1 MELGE
6 AFTLQQ
12 QIYQWGQ
19 TQQTTLVFF
28 HGLGSTGLAF
38 GELAH
43 YLSAYHIV
51 SFDLPGHGYAP
62 PLTEAT
68 AYLPSNVI
76 VMLEKI
82 LTKQLGNKE
91 FYLIGHSLGAD
102 LAIHYAAA
110 FPAHIKGLVLLD
122 GGYLSSQDLGMTI
135 ETELQNIADFCNDVR
150 FPSWDAFLQSEK
162 EELSRWSPQLEA
174 ASRAQVREL
183 DDEIRLAISPFTG
196 QSLIKGL
203 DAEPV
208 SSMLSGLNCPILLLS
223 ATTPADLTHV
233 RNKSIEVFQT
243 KVKNVHVDPIP
254 NAGHDIFRDA
264 PEQVAEKIRAWLGN
278 NNGEEAVEDA
288 HQNRC
293 HTRYQS

>member
-1 MELGE
+1 M
-6 AFTLQQ
+6 QQ
-12 QIYQWGQ
+12 QIYHWGQ
-19 TQQTTLVFF
+19 TQQTTFVFF

-38 GELAH
+38 GELAN
-43 YLSAYHIV
+43 YLSTYHIL

-62 PLTEAT
+62 ALTEEA

-76 VMLEKI
+76 VMLEKL

-91 FYLIGHSLGAD
+91 FYLIGHSFGAD
-102 LAIHYAAA
+102 LALHYAAI
-110 FPAHIKGLVLLD
+110 FPKQIKGIILLD
-122 GGYLSSQDLGMTI
+122 GGYLSSQDLDMTL

-183 DDEIRLAISPFTG
+183 DGEIRLAISTFTA

-208 SSMLSGLNCPILLLS
+208 SSILRGLNCPILLLS
-223 ATTPADLTHV
+223 ATTPADLTNV

-264 PEQVAEKIRAWLGN
+264 PEQVAEKIRVWLGN
-278 NNGEEAVEDA
+278 NNGEEFVEDA
-288 HQNRC
+288 R
-293 HTRYQS
+293 

>member
-1 MELGE
+1 VNLGE
-6 AFTLQQ
+6 AITLQQ

-38 GELAH
+38 GELAN
-43 YLSAYHIV
+43 YLSTYHIL
-51 SFDLPGHGYAP
+51 SFDFPGHGYAP
-62 PLTEAT
+62 ALTEEA

-76 VMLEKI
+76 VLLEKI
-82 LTKQLGNKE
+82 ISQQLGNKK
-91 FYLIGHSLGAD
+91 FYLIGHSFGAD
-102 LAIHYAAA
+102 LALHYAAT
-110 FPAHIKGLVLLD
+110 FPKQIKGIILLD
-122 GGYLSSQDLGMTI
+122 GGYLSSQDLGMTL

-150 FPSWDAFLQSEK
+150 FPSWDAFLLSEK

-183 DDEIRLAISPFTG
+183 DGEIRLAISTFTG

-208 SSMLSGLNCPILLLS
+208 SSILSGLNFPILLLS
-223 ATTPADLTHV
+223 ATTPDDLTHV

-243 KVKNVHVDPIP
+243 KVKNVHVDPIA

-264 PEQVAEKIRAWLGN
+264 PEQVAEKIRVWLGN
-278 NNGEEAVEDA
+278 NNGEEVVEDA
-288 HQNRC
+288 H
-293 HTRYQS
+293 